1 MNLDNKN
8 KKNKNQ
14 ETIIEVINLKN
25 VWVDY
30 DDIVVLEDINLSVC
44 QHEFLG
50 IIGPNGGGKTTL
62 LKVVLGLVQP
72 NKGEVNILGVKPE
85 EGRGYVGYV
94 PQHCLFDRGF
104 PISVWEVVLTGRLGK
119 GKYYKAYNKVDKQ
132 KAQDVLDLVGMSEFK
147 GKQIGKLSEGQQQR
161 VFIARA
167 LVTDPK
173 ILLLD
178 EPLASIDTP
187 LQTEF
192 YEILDKLKEKMAI
205 ILVTHDLSAV
215 SVYVDKIA
223 CLNRR
228 LFYHNSKEISVKD
241 LEETYHCPVDLIAH
255 GIPHRVLKKH

>member
-1 MNLDNKN
+1 MMNSDHKN
-8 KKNKNQ
+8 DKNQ
-14 ETIIEVINLKN
+14 KNRNQGVINLKN

-30 DDIVVLEDINLSVC
+30 QDITVLEDINLFIYE
-44 QHEFLG
+44 QEFLG

-62 LKVVLGLVQP
+62 LKVILGLVLPSQ
-72 NKGEVNILGVKPE
+72 GEINVLGAKPE
-85 EGRGYVGYV
+85 EGRKYIGYV
-94 PQHCLFDRGF
+94 PQHCLFDREF
-104 PISVWEVVLTGRLGK
+104 PISVGEVVLTGRLSRRRCCQT
-119 GKYYKAYNKVDKQ
+119 YNKEDKQ
-132 KAQDVLDLVGMSEFK
+132 KVQEALDIVGMSEFK
-147 GKQIGKLSEGQQQR
+147 SKQIGRLSGGQQQR

-187 LQTEF
+187 LQTGF
-192 YEILDKLKEKMAI
+192 YELLERLKKKMAI
-205 ILVTHDLSAV
+205 VLVTHDLSVV

-228 LFYHNSKEISVKD
+228 LFYHNSKEISVED
-241 LEETYHCPVDLIAH
+241 LEATYHCPVDLIAH